1 MLKRLNRSR
10 PQYTRAVKSM
20 FPDFLELG
28 LAVMT
33 SDDSLGV
40 NVSGLGLRAQSV
52 VLIQVPLST
61 AQTINMHNIHACVC
75 VCVCVCARARV
86 RVRVCVYV
94 STSGAWI

>member
-1 MLKRLNRSR
+1 
-10 PQYTRAVKSM
+10 M

-75 VCVCVCARARV
+75 VCARARV